1 MIAWL
6 CFNPKLFQNVKH
18 ESEIETLLDC
28 NVIDITN
35 EASRLIQTLY
45 VFRFSFTRNISTLS
59 FDNAPSEQSLG
70 VELVHPKPKEL
81 LIVFFSFQPFTFEQ

>member
-1 MIAWL
+1 MNL
-6 CFNPKLFQNVKH
+6 KLKH
-18 ESEIETLLDC
+18 YSTATLS
-28 NVIDITN
+28 ISPT
-35 EASRLIQTLY
+35 RLVIQTLY